1 MSDTLTDADVAV
13 ARTPRAILAHFTVH
27 QATGPQRAMG
37 FNPTQ
42 PGEIVLFE
50 RLRAQGVIREA
61 SPKLFYVD
69 EDRLAARQ
77 AEAAMRV
84 AGASAVA
91 GLLIIGY
98 SLLRRRRTAA

>member
-1 MSDTLTDADVAV
+1 MSEPLADAHVAV
-13 ARTPRAILAHFTVH
+13 ARAPRAILAHFTAH
-27 QATGPQRAMG
+27 QATGPRRAIG

-42 PGEIVLFE
+42 PAEIVLFE
-50 RLRAQGVIREA
+50 RLRGQGVIREA

-84 AGASAVA
+84 AGVSAVA
-91 GLLIIGY
+91 GLLIIGV
-98 SLLRRRRTAA
+98 SLLRRRPVA